1 MGHIGDLFKRVDELQ
16 KEIDVMKEENQNL
29 KDLIKDKT
37 GVDVNATSD
46 EKTDN
51 IDGVPVPAP
60 VVTTKSNCQVKLN
73 YNQGLIAGRIMQQL
87 RRKGLSVTQLFKLI
101 EDKLTKDPKFILDIG
116 QYRINGKRI

>member
-51 IDGVPVPAP
+51 IDGVPVPKP
-60 VVTTKSNCQVKLN
+60 VVTTKPNCPVNLN
-73 YNQGLIAGRIMQQL
+73 YNQGLIAGRIMQHL
-87 RRKGLSVTQLFKLI
+87 RRKALSVTQLFNLI
-101 EDKLTKDPKFILDIG
+101 EDKLIKDPKFILDIRR
-116 QYRINGKRI
+116 QKKN

>member
-51 IDGVPVPAP
+51 IDGVPVPTP
-60 VVTTKSNCQVKLN
+60 VVTTKPNCPVKLN
-73 YNQGLIAGRIMQQL
+73 YNQGVIAGRIINQL
-87 RRKGLSVTQLFKLI
+87 KRKALSMTQLLYCI
-101 EDKLTKDPKFILDIG
+101 EDKLIKDPKFILEIRR
-116 QYRINGKRI
+116 QKKH